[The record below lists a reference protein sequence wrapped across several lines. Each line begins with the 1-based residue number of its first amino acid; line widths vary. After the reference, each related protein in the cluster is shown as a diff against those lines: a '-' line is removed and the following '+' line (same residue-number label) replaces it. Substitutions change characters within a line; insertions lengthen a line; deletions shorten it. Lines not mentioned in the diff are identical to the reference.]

1 MKEFT
6 CTSELSYDKH
16 NYKIVYKNNK
26 FKIFDNYYDLLLEWN
41 KSLGENCLYV
51 EVLDKKQ
58 VKQKA
63 KGF

>member
-1 MKEFT
+1 MYA
-6 CTSELSYDKH
+6 CVIDGVNPSG
-16 NYKIVYKNNK
+16 
-26 FKIFDNYYDLLLEWN
+26 NYYDLLLEWN